1 MKYYNIYLLW
11 FNYIEYHFVITLSAE
26 AKQKSTTC
34 CWCRDLV
41 YNEGS
46 QENTFILI
54 SSHIQCSRLN
64 AVGLALLLRYSLL
77 LTNYDNFE
85 GLNGANIHFGCNC
98 KCVCCFSAEVC
109 DVGVPDIVVI
119 LMMLFLDHRY
129 WCSRSV
135 AGVFEVFSW
144 CRCWCSCRQLHHQ
157 PETDG
162 SPWPEWNEKCIP
174 LNLACTAC

>member
-26 AKQKSTTC
+26 AKQKKSNSC

-41 YNEGS
+41 YNNEGS

-64 AVGLALLLRYSLL
+64 AIGLALLLHYSLL

-109 DVGVPDIVVI
+109 DVGVPDIVVLGSQI
-119 LMMLFLDHRY
+119 LMFTV
-129 WCSRSV
+129 C
-135 AGVFEVFSW
+135 SW
-144 CRCWCSCRQLHHQ
+144 CFWGVQLVQ
-157 PETDG
+157 VLMFLPSAASSTRDR
-162 SPWPEWNEKCIP
+162 W
-174 LNLACTAC
+174 